1 MRLLLFEDERWRD
14 LAPLTDLHAVPDLAF
29 GASTLGQRWV
39 ARAGE
44 GAVAAPGAA
53 RATAFGADGVHRRP
67 LEGDEDVLVA
77 NAAALPGAWSDE
89 ILRPG
94 PPVLLARG
102 DRVLAARVP
111 AARLRPGL
119 GGGEDFGRF
128 LSSLGLPRHDVE
140 ARIVEWPWQMVEWNA
155 AAIAEDLAGNPGPH
169 GGSAHHR
176 AWLEHPERISIGPG
190 ARVDALAVLDA
201 REGPIAIGAGCVVL
215 PHTHVIGPCA
225 VGAGTHLLGG
235 AIGRSTIGPGC
246 RIAGEVDESIWQ
258 GWANKRHHGFVGHSI
273 VGEWSNLGALTTT
286 SDLKNNYGVIR
297 AHGGGRERDTGLI
310 KLGAILGTGVKTGIG
325 TLLPT
330 GAVIGTGS
338 HLFGGGR
345 YAPKHLEAFAW
356 WDGERADVYDIDKFI
371 ATARMAS
378 SRRDRTL
385 TAGQEQALRD
395 LFAARRAAHI

>member
-1 MRLLLFEDERWRD
+1 MRLVVFEDERWRD

-29 GASTLGQRWV
+29 GASTLGLRWA
-39 ARAGE
+39 ARAG
-44 GAVAAPGAA
+44 GVASVEA
-53 RATAFGADGVHRRP
+53 RATAFGTDGAGRGS
-67 LEGDEDVLVA
+67 LDGDEDVLAV

-89 ILRPG
+89 IVRPG
-94 PPVLLARG
+94 PALLLARG

-119 GGGEDFGRF
+119 GKGEGFGRF
-128 LSSLGLPRHDVE
+128 LESLGLPRREVQV
-140 ARIVEWPWQMVEWNA
+140 RVVEWPWQMVEWNA
-155 AAIAEDLAGNPGPH
+155 EAIAEDLAGNPGPH

-176 AWLEHPERISIGPG
+176 AWLEHPERISIGSG

-225 VGAGTHLLGG
+225 VGEGTHLLGG

-258 GWANKRHHGFVGHSI
+258 GWSNKRHHGFVGHSVI
-273 VGEWSNLGALTTT
+273 GEWSNLGALTTT

-310 KLGAILGTGVKTGIG
+310 KLGAILGAGVKTGIG

-345 YAPKHLEAFAW
+345 YAPKHLEAFSW
-356 WDGERADVYDIDKFI
+356 WDGEKTDVYDIDKFV
-371 ATARMAS
+371 ATARNAM
-378 SRRDRTL
+378 SRRGVTFMSD
-385 TAGQEQALRD
+385 QESAVRS
-395 LFAARRAAHI
+395 LFNAASRERQ